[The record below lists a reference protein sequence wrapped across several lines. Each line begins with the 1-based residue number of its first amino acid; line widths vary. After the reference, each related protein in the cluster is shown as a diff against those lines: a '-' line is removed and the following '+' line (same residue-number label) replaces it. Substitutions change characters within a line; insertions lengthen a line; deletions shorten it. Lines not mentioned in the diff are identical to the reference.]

1 MADLVNLQFQ
11 VCAKL
16 FKLILAFGKRYIN
29 SSYSIMLYLNMGR
42 MINAEIE
49 LNELL
54 KSSEQLLIQCNFLR
68 VQNICYVVY
77 CAKKW
82 KKMWHMKKVRMAKAK
97 KKKEEDKEILAQ
109 FNATRES

>member
-29 SSYSIMLYLNMGR
+29 SHYSITLYLNMGR
-42 MINAEIE
+42 LISAETE
-49 LNELL
+49 LNEMMKSAEHLL
-54 KSSEQLLIQCNFLR
+54 VQCNFLR

-77 CAKKW
+77 CAKRW
-82 KKMWHMKKVRMAKAK
+82 KKMWRVKKERLAKAK
-97 KKKEEDKEILAQ
+97 KLKEQEKELMAQ
-109 FNATRES
+109 FNATYS